1 MAGDAV
7 FLEAGDTVVFLEAGN
22 AVVFLEAGGAVVF
35 LEASLAFLEVVFTST
50 DALALPEPWGW
61 PRPLLGRGRGGISD
75 LDGGG
80 VQDLD
85 EPPAFGTGV
94 LGIERTDEK

>member
-7 FLEAGDTVVFLEAGN
+7 VYLEAG
-22 AVVFLEAGGAVVF
+22 
-35 LEASLAFLEVVFTST
+35 LAFLEVEVFTST
-50 DALALPEPWGW
+50 DPLALPELRERPQ
-61 PRPLLGRGRGGISD
+61 PLLGGGRGGVSD

-85 EPPAFGTGV
+85 EPPAFGTGL
-94 LGIERTDEK
+94 LGMERTDEK

>member
-1 MAGDAV
+1 MLLVGHHEKSEKNLHSEHFATSSLASDAV
-7 FLEAGDTVVFLEAGN
+7 IFLEAG
-22 AVVFLEAGGAVVF
+22 
-35 LEASLAFLEVVFTST
+35 SAFLEVVFTST
-50 DALALPEPWGW
+50 DAVALPEPRGW
-61 PRPLLGRGRGGISD
+61 PQPLLGRGRGGVSD

-85 EPPAFGTGV
+85 EPPAFGTGL

>member
-7 FLEAGDTVVFLEAGN
+7 FLEAGD
-22 AVVFLEAGGAVVF
+22 AVVFLEAG
-35 LEASLAFLEVVFTST
+35 LAFLEVVFTLT
-50 DALALPEPWGW
+50 DALALPEPWGR
-61 PRPLLGRGRGGISD
+61 PRPLLGRGRGGVSA
-75 LDGGG
+75 LNGGG

-85 EPPAFGTGV
+85 ELPAFGTGL

>member
-1 MAGDAV
+1 MAGDAAI
-7 FLEAGDTVVFLEAGN
+7 FLEAG
-22 AVVFLEAGGAVVF
+22 
-35 LEASLAFLEVVFTST
+35 LAFLEVEVFTLT
-50 DALALPEPWGW
+50 DPLALPELQGQPQ
-61 PRPLLGRGRGGISD
+61 PLLGRGRGGISD

-85 EPPAFGTGV
+85 EPPAFGTGL

>member
-7 FLEAGDTVVFLEAGN
+7 FLEAGDAVIFLEAG
-22 AVVFLEAGGAVVF
+22 
-35 LEASLAFLEVVFTST
+35 SAFLEVVFTST
-50 DALALPEPWGW
+50 DALALPELRGRPW
-61 PRPLLGRGRGGISD
+61 PLLGRGRGGVSN

-85 EPPAFGTGV
+85 EPPAFGTGL

>member
-7 FLEAGDTVVFLEAGN
+7 FLEAGD
-22 AVVFLEAGGAVVF
+22 AVVFLEAG
-35 LEASLAFLEVVFTST
+35 SAFLEVVFTST
-50 DALALPEPWGW
+50 DALALPEPRGW
-61 PRPLLGRGRGGISD
+61 PQPLLGRGR
-75 LDGGG
+75 GG

-85 EPPAFGTGV
+85 EPPAFGTGL

>member
-1 MAGDAV
+1 MAGDAI
-7 FLEAGDTVVFLEAGN
+7 FLEASD
-22 AVVFLEAGGAVVF
+22 AVVFLEAG
-35 LEASLAFLEVVFTST
+35 SAFLEVVFTST
-50 DALALPEPWGW
+50 DALALPEPQGW
-61 PRPLLGRGRGGISD
+61 PWPLLGRGRGGVSD

-85 EPPAFGTGV
+85 EPPAFGTGL